1 MRAFQRFF
9 LMLIAAMAASCSHL
23 PGATYGAGGPGQAA
37 SAAALTLRV
46 MSYNIRCGSCER
58 PDDVNHWS
66 QRKFRVAKLIH
77 EAQVDLVG
85 LQEAEKFQV
94 DDLVELLRDFDW
106 VGSGRD
112 DGQLKGEMNAVL
124 VRRSVFAIES
134 QQTLWLSETPQ
145 QISSGWDAMFKRT
158 LTLLRLKER
167 QRGRELYFLNTH
179 FDHHGAQARSQSA
192 HLIAQTVRNLPNRLP
207 VILTGDLNE
216 RPDSASYQAL
226 SSSLRDAERVSLQA
240 PTGGDISFNGF
251 GKDIQGGNK
260 IDFVFVSPDVG
271 VRSHQLITA
280 LQDGYYPSD
289 HYAVLVE
296 VRLD

>member
-1 MRAFQRFF
+1 MRAFQLFW
-9 LMLIAAMAASCSHL
+9 LMLLATLTTSCASPL
-23 PGATYGAGGPGQAA
+23 ALAPGDQAA
-37 SAAALTLRV
+37 TVNATALTLRV

-58 PDDVNHWS
+58 ADDVNHWS
-66 QRKFRVAKLIH
+66 QRKFRVAKLIN

-94 DDLVELLRDFDW
+94 DDLIELLRDFDW
-106 VGSGRD
+106 VGVGRD
-112 DGQLKGEMNAVL
+112 DGQTKGEMNAVL
-124 VRRSVFAIES
+124 VRRSVFSIES

-192 HLIAQTVRNLPNRLP
+192 QLVAQTVRNLPNRLP
-207 VILTGDLNE
+207 LLLTGDLNL
-216 RPDSASYQAL
+216 RADSASYQTL

-251 GKDIQGGNK
+251 GKDIQRGNK
-260 IDFVFVSPDVG
+260 IDYIFVSSKVG

-280 LQDGYYPSD
+280 LQQGYYPSD
-289 HYAVLVE
+289 HYPVLVE
-296 VRLD
+296 VVLD